1 MKLST
6 QGQHAIMAM
15 LTLAIHDDEGALR
28 LTDIAEQQGISL
40 SYLEQI
46 FAKLRNKGL
55 VEGIRGP
62 GGGYRLAQ
70 SAEDINLADI
80 ALAAEDDPMTIKY
93 DHKSPSV
100 EKQLPVKHMWASLS
114 KQFYAF
120 LGEITLAS
128 LMEDHK
134 VPRNKVYRMGDTA
147 SMIARMFPARMPTSR
162 SAVHQASL

>member
-15 LTLAIHDDEGALR
+15 LTLAIHEDTGALR

-46 FAKLRNKGL
+46 FAKLRNAGL

-70 SAEDINLADI
+70 SVEDINLADI
-80 ALAAEDDPMTIKY
+80 AMAAEEEAAVVATR
-93 DHKSPSV
+93 ST
-100 EKQLPVKHMWASLS
+100 KQRNQDAVQAMWSNLS
-114 KQFYAF
+114 HQFYAF
-120 LGEITLAS
+120 LSDITLAS
-128 LMEDHK
+128 LLEEHK
-134 VPRNKVYRMGDTA
+134 IPRNKVYQMGATA
-147 SMIARMFPARMPTSR
+147 SMIARMFPARVAKTGSGPIQVAM
-162 SAVHQASL
+162 

>member
-15 LTLAIHDDEGALR
+15 LTLAIHEDTGALR

-46 FAKLRNKGL
+46 FAKLRNAGL

-70 SAEDINLADI
+70 PLEAINLAEI
-80 ALAAEDDPMTIKY
+80 AIAAEEEAVAVIPRSAKRNQDA
-93 DHKSPSV
+93 V
-100 EKQLPVKHMWASLS
+100 QAMWSSLS
-114 KQFYAF
+114 QQFYGF
-120 LGEITLAS
+120 LSDITLAS
-128 LMEDHK
+128 LLEDHQ
-134 VPRNKVYRMGDTA
+134 VPRNKVYQMSTTA
-147 SMIARMFPARMPTSR
+147 SLIARMFPA
-162 SAVHQASL
+162 ASLPKPGRIQMAM